1 MVEGEVTM
9 SDNRNSCSGIFQDAR
24 GNGTV
29 CIDTSRVLDSCRD
42 RDCFE
47 NTRVYLTCAGE
58 EILAGASNIRA
69 RSAEILWAYVGVSEV
84 PFNCGFYQISIRFY
98 VGIDLEACLGV
109 GRSQTFRGIAVLEKD
124 VVLYGGEGNVTTF
137 SSDPENSYC
146 SPNAA
151 ARGTNNPTAIVE
163 TVEPIVLNTKIADC
177 ECKCNCCGCCDCND
191 MPTCVG
197 NFIGSNLSN
206 NENAPRLY
214 VTFGVFSV
222 IRIVRP
228 AQLLVQATDY
238 SVPDKECIAATNDE
252 NPCSVFDKMPFPI
265 SRFRGTNSAYNENG
279 NGNGRNK
286 GSCCGK

>member
-1 MVEGEVTM
+1 M

-177 ECKCNCCGCCDCND
+177 ECKCNCNCCGCCDCND

-265 SRFRGTNSAYNENG
+265 SRFRGINSAYNENG